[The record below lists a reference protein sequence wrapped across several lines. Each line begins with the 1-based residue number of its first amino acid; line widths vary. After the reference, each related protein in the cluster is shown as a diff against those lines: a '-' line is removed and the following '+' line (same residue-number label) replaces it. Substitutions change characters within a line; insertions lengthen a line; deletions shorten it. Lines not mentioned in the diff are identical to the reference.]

1 MTFKQKVSLLPVVA
15 TVFLL
20 VILGMS
26 MVLSRDAARL
36 RTHIVEGYTP
46 ALVSAQGL
54 ESQVASLKWSLREAW
69 LARDEARLGA
79 MRAGAASV
87 QEALARLGDNPVM
100 DASQPKGL
108 RESFDAFWTQGQ
120 RAVEMAARGEP
131 GAQEA
136 FQQALERAT
145 TLERLLRGTGEQ
157 AHAGLQLSFDKMHV
171 LQQERQQWIVTLVV
185 LCILALGALSSWL
198 ARGVVGPLTRLTEVT
213 TRIATEG
220 DLTQNIDV
228 SSRDEIGQLARGI
241 EALVLRLRTVPETL
255 RTVVDDLTQATGRLT
270 EASQGQLAFLSHQS
284 RSLSDAGSTMSQ
296 IAQTSNL
303 AASRAEMVLR
313 VAAQADEFSASG
325 RQSIESSAQGLR
337 QLRAR
342 VEALM
347 RSVAHLSEQAA
358 RAGEI
363 IGSVRD
369 LADQSNVLALNAS
382 IEAARAGE
390 EGRGFAVVAQEMRA
404 LSGQSVQSTQR
415 IGKILLEINQ
425 AIRRAVSIAEQDSQ
439 QMEAG
444 IAQVM
449 TSADRLREITTVVQE
464 SSQAAKQIVAS
475 VTQQNAGISQMT
487 EVMTTLSQMMGDVVE
502 STMTAEE
509 AVVQVNTSLERLKAM
524 VTSFR
529 V

>member
-1 MTFKQKVSLLPVVA
+1 MTFKQKVVLLPVVA

-20 VILGMS
+20 LILGLS
-26 MVLSRDAARL
+26 LAVSRDAGRL
-36 RTHIVEGYTP
+36 GQRIAEGYTP
-46 ALVSAQGL
+46 ALASVRSLEVLVSSLRWDLREAYAARD
-54 ESQVASLKWSLREAW
+54 VARLASMREQAKSFEETLAREAGNPVLDEARRQSLREAF
-69 LARDEARLGA
+69 G
-79 MRAGAASV
+79 
-87 QEALARLGDNPVM
+87 
-100 DASQPKGL
+100 
-108 RESFDAFWTQGQ
+108 AFWTQGQ
-120 RAVEMAARGEP
+120 RAVELAAREEP
-131 GAQEA
+131 GAEES
-136 FQQALERAT
+136 FQQALVRHS
-145 TLERLLRGTGEQ
+145 TLEQVLRGSGEWAQ
-157 AHAGLQLSFDKMHV
+157 NGLRASFGEMEQL
-171 LQQERQQWIVTLVV
+171 QRRRQRWTTTLVV
-185 LCILALGALSSWL
+185 LCILSLAGLSSWL

-220 DLTQNIDV
+220 DLTQRIDV
-228 SSRDEIGQLARGI
+228 RSQDEVGQLARGI
-241 EALVLRLRTVPETL
+241 EALVTRLRKVPLTL
-255 RTVVDDLTQATGRLT
+255 QGVVEELTQATKRLT
-270 EASQGQLAFLSHQS
+270 EASQGQLNFLSHQS
-284 RSLSDAGSTMSQ
+284 RSLSEAGTTMSE

-313 VAAQADEFSASG
+313 VAAQADQFSTSG
-325 RQSIESSAQGLR
+325 RQSIESSAQGLQ

-390 EGRGFAVVAQEMRA
+390 EGRGFAVVAREMRA

-439 QMEAG
+439 EMEAG
-444 IAQVM
+444 ITQVL
-449 TSADRLREITTVVQE
+449 TSADKLREITTVVHE

-475 VTQQNAGISQMT
+475 VTQQNAGIAQMT
-487 EVMTTLSQMMGDVVE
+487 DVMTTLSQMMGDVVE
-502 STMTAEE
+502 STMSAEE
-509 AVVQVNTSLERLKAM
+509 AVVQVNATLERLKQ
-524 VTSFR
+524 VVSSFR